1 MPSKAKGRFGGESG
15 TSSGCAVSSAHDSRM
30 PDHAPRPPARRLACQ
45 PFGLFLLGGCA
56 SVPMESTPPPPHV
69 HRITTTVSVTDDALL
84 PHADV
89 RIPNA
94 STIVWRNRGSAPLH
108 VDIDIVTCGGCETV
122 MGFHGDPTGAHSTDV
137 APGAIATICFHQLGT
152 FPFRARIGDHE
163 HRGTITVAEAP

>member
-1 MPSKAKGRFGGESG
+1 MKVRQRVGNVQRLRRIFLFPHA
-15 TSSGCAVSSAHDSRM
+15 RM
-30 PDHAPRPPARRLACQ
+30 FPLVPRAEARRLASQ
-45 PFGLFLLGGCA
+45 PLGLFLFGFLFSGCA
-56 SVPMESTPPPPHV
+56 STPTAPAAPAPHV

-84 PHADV
+84 PRADV

-94 STIVWRNRGSAPLH
+94 STIVWRNRGNTPLH

-152 FPFRARIGDHE
+152 FAFRARIGDHE

>member
-1 MPSKAKGRFGGESG
+1 MPLLVPRAEAPRLASLPLGLFLFGFLFGLL
-15 TSSGCAVSSAHDSRM
+15 SSGCASAPAESA
-30 PDHAPRPPARRLACQ
+30 APA
-45 PFGLFLLGGCA
+45 
-56 SVPMESTPPPPHV
+56 PHV

-89 RIPNA
+89 RIPDA

-122 MGFHGDPTGAHSTDV
+122 MGFHGDPKGAHSTDI

-152 FPFRARIGDHE
+152 FGFTARIGDHE
-163 HRGTITVAEAP
+163 HRGTITVTEAP

>member
-1 MPSKAKGRFGGESG
+1 MKVRPLVGNVQRLRRIFPIL
-15 TSSGCAVSSAHDSRM
+15 TPRM
-30 PDHAPRPPARRLACQ
+30 FPLALRAEAPRLASL
-45 PFGLFLLGGCA
+45 PLGLFLFGACA
-56 SVPMESTPPPPHV
+56 SAPTESAPPPPHV

-84 PHADV
+84 PDADV

-94 STIVWRNRGSAPLH
+94 STVVWRNRGSAPLH

-152 FPFRARIGDHE
+152 FAFRARIGDHE

>member
-1 MPSKAKGRFGGESG
+1 
-15 TSSGCAVSSAHDSRM
+15 M
-30 PDHAPRPPARRLACQ
+30 PDLAPRPPARRPVRL
-45 PFGLFLLGGCA
+45 PFGLPLLGLLIGLLLGGCA
-56 SVPMESTPPPPHV
+56 STPTAPAAPAPHV

-152 FPFRARIGDHE
+152 FAFRARIGDHE